1 MSAAPAPAGPG
12 TISFEERRVEAD
24 GFSVRYLV
32 AGEGPTLCCLHGAGG
47 LRLSRSHELL
57 AAHHRVI
64 AFETPG
70 FGDTPVNDRTGSLRE
85 LAATMRAAIG
95 ALGVTETSLW
105 GTSFG
110 AKLAL
115 WLAVDAPG
123 LVDAL
128 VLASP
133 AAIRFERSAMPAPAE
148 LAAGLFAHPERQ
160 VPAPPPSPEV
170 LAKQQA
176 LAGRLIGPPRDA
188 ELEAAMAGLEVPTLV
203 LFGTE
208 DRLTPPELGRH
219 YPAILPNCHLALVY
233 DAAHALDADRPEAF
247 AALVADFVARRE
259 QFVVREESG
268 LRYP

>member
-1 MSAAPAPAGPG
+1 MSAIPAPAGAV
-12 TISFEERRVEAD
+12 TFDERRVEAD
-24 GFSVRYLV
+24 GFSIRYAV

-47 LRLSRSHELL
+47 LRLSRGHELL
-57 AAHHRVI
+57 AAHHRVV
-64 AFETPG
+64 AFEAPG
-70 FGDTPVNDRTGSLRE
+70 FGDSPVNDRTGSLRE
-85 LAATMRAAIG
+85 LAGTMRAAID
-95 ALGVTETSLW
+95 ALGITSTSLW

-115 WLAVDAPG
+115 WLAIDAPG

-133 AAIRFERSAMPAPAE
+133 AAIRPEGGTMPTPEA

-160 VPAPPPSPEV
+160 APAPPPAPEV

-208 DRLTPPELGRH
+208 DPLTPPELGRH
-219 YPAILPNCHLALVY
+219 YPAILSNCHLVLVY
-233 DAAHALDADRPEAF
+233 DAAHGLDADRPEAF
-247 AALVADFVARRE
+247 ASLVTDFVARRE